1 MMSAQAKAGF
11 ERIFF
16 DAARTRLAADS
27 ACDIRPVA
35 HDAGDASSAS
45 TPPSASRPTSRPNA
59 RAAEHLAVLTI
70 SALHFRLLLALNFR
84 DDAATRRHFAS
95 AMQTGGAQRPL
106 PEAFMEIAN
115 LCCGAINQ
123 ALTAAFPD
131 LGMSTPY
138 LLHGASVDYLAAL
151 RPDHMAAYDV
161 TLDGD
166 VRIGATLCVCAN
178 APVDFHVPET
188 AAAADAGG
196 ALELF

>member
-1 MMSAQAKAGF
+1 MISAQAKAGF

-27 ACDIRPVA
+27 TCDIRPVA
-35 HDAGDASSAS
+35 HDAGDAASAA
-45 TPPSASRPTSRPNA
+45 ASRSTSRANA

-84 DDAATRRHFAS
+84 DDEATRRHFAS
-95 AMQTGGAQRPL
+95 AMQAGGAQRPL

-188 AAAADAGG
+188 AAADIGG

>member
-1 MMSAQAKAGF
+1 MISAQAKAGF

-27 ACDIRPVA
+27 TCDIRPVV
-35 HDAGDASSAS
+35 HDAGDAASAA
-45 TPPSASRPTSRPNA
+45 ASRSTSRANA

-84 DDAATRRHFAS
+84 DDEATRRHFAS
-95 AMQTGGAQRPL
+95 AMQAGGAQRPL

-188 AAAADAGG
+188 AAVDAGG

>member
-1 MMSAQAKAGF
+1 MISAQAKAGF

-35 HDAGDASSAS
+35 HDAGDAAS
-45 TPPSASRPTSRPNA
+45 
-59 RAAEHLAVLTI
+59 AAEHLAVLTI

-84 DDAATRRHFAS
+84 DDEATRRHFAS
-95 AMQTGGAQRPL
+95 AMQAGGAQRPL

-188 AAAADAGG
+188 AAAVDAGG

>member
-1 MMSAQAKAGF
+1 MISAQAKAGF

-27 ACDIRPVA
+27 TCEIRPVA
-35 HDAGDASSAS
+35 HDAGDAASAA
-45 TPPSASRPTSRPNA
+45 ASRSTSRANA

-84 DDAATRRHFAS
+84 DDEATRRHFAS
-95 AMQTGGAQRPL
+95 AMQAGGAQRPL

-188 AAAADAGG
+188 AAAVDAGG